1 MPGHPKTFKKIRRR
15 HYVILVLLVTV
26 YLCGTTCT
34 GSHNEARPALRDSY
48 GQAYAGETACLSCHR
63 EIYDTHIQTAHYRDS
78 RPASSTTI
86 RGSFDS
92 GRNRFSYHPNLDIEL
107 QKKDG
112 GYFQTAFRDGR
123 PYHSAA
129 FDVVIGSGRKGQSYL
144 YWNNGKLYQLPISYF
159 TPMDSWCNSPG
170 YAADSPLYNRRI
182 PANCLECHTTN
193 ARTVFSSSKEYGDF
207 FDSSQ
212 IIYGISCEKC
222 HGPGAQHVEF
232 HTANPGETI
241 GRYIVNTGKLSRRQ
255 KLDACALCHSGSR
268 IQLKP
273 AFSFRAGDTLNNFS
287 EAKYSP
293 ANVSTLDVHGNQYG
307 LLTSSKC
314 FLQSQMDCGTCHN
327 VHVNEAGNL
336 KSFSQK
342 WMSCHNS
349 VTHDTCRRSVIA
361 GMVRADNC
369 IDCHMPA
376 LPSQRIV
383 LNMSNASDSSKSI
396 HNLVRTHRIAIYQ

>member
-1 MPGHPKTFKKIRRR
+1 MAGHRLKIRRR
-15 HYVILVLLVTV
+15 HYVIVVLLTTV
-26 YLCGTTCT
+26 YLCGITCT
-34 GSHNEARPALRDSY
+34 GSHSKDITALRDSY
-48 GQAYAGETACLSCHR
+48 GQAYAGETACLSCHK
-63 EIYDTHIQTAHYRDS
+63 EIYSTHIQTAHFRDS
-78 RPASSTTI
+78 RPASTTAI

-92 GRNRFSYHPNLDIEL
+92 GRNRFTYHPGLEVL
-107 QKKDG
+107 MRKKSNS
-112 GYFQTAFRDGR
+112 YFQTTLKDGR
-123 PYHSAA
+123 EYRSEP
-129 FDVVIGSGRKGQSYL
+129 FDIVIGSGRKGQSYL
-144 YWNNGKLYQLPISYF
+144 YWKEEKLYQLPISYF
-159 TPMDSWCNSPG
+159 TPTDSWCISPG
-170 YAADSPLYNRRI
+170 YTADSPLYDRRI
-182 PANCLECHTTN
+182 PASCLECHMTN

-232 HTANPGETI
+232 HLANPGETT
-241 GRYIVNTGKLSRRQ
+241 GRYIVNTGRLSRQQR
-255 KLDACALCHSGSR
+255 LDACALCHSGSR
-268 IQLKP
+268 IPLKP

-293 ANVSTLDVHGNQYG
+293 ANASTLDVHGNQYG

-314 FLQSQMDCGTCHN
+314 FRASQMDCGTCHN

-336 KSFSQK
+336 KLFSQK
-342 WMSCHNS
+342 CMNCHNS
-349 VTHDTCRRSVIA
+349 VTHDTCRASVIA
-361 GMVRADNC
+361 GMVRTDNC

-383 LNMSNASDSSKSI
+383 LTMSHVADKGKSI

>member
-1 MPGHPKTFKKIRRR
+1 MPGHTKKIKKIRRR
-15 HYVILVLLVTV
+15 HFVILILLVTV
-26 YLCGTTCT
+26 YVCGTTCT

-63 EIYDTHIQTAHYRDS
+63 EIYGTHIQTAHYRDS
-78 RPASSTTI
+78 RPASSATI

-92 GRNRFSYHPNLDIEL
+92 GRNRFSYHPDLDIEM

-123 PYHSAA
+123 PYHSAP
-129 FDVVIGSGRKGQSYL
+129 FDIAIGSGRKGQSYL
-144 YWNNGKLYQLPISYF
+144 YWNNGKLNQLPISYF

-182 PANCLECHTTN
+182 PASCLECHTTN

-241 GRYIVNTGKLSRRQ
+241 GRYIVNTGRLSRQQ

-268 IQLKP
+268 IPLKP

-336 KSFSQK
+336 TLFSQK
-342 WMSCHNS
+342 CMSCHNS
-349 VTHDTCRRSVIA
+349 VTHDTCRRSVVAAMIR
-361 GMVRADNC
+361 GNNC

-383 LNMSNASDSSKSI
+383 LTMSNVADSARSI